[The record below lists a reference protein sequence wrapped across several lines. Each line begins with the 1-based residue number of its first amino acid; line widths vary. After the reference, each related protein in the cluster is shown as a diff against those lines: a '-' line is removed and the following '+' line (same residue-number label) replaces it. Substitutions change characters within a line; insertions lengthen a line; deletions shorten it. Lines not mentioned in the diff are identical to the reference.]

1 MPFSLKKILHVWCLL
16 LWLSYLLLQN
26 TLTAP
31 NTFNYD
37 TDTCLVQ
44 TLGADTGVSGIV
56 ICFKEGDIGGY
67 SIPQYHEKNWQ
78 IPCQKLMKYRYRIY
92 DHLTCLFIS
101 SMNAPAINLSHRV
114 KTPEDLKLIS
124 TMIKKP
130 RRSKPYQFHHR
141 LSVRNCVIIYH
152 FIV

>member
-1 MPFSLKKILHVWCLL
+1 M
-16 LWLSYLLLQN
+16 
-26 TLTAP
+26 
-31 NTFNYD
+31 
-37 TDTCLVQ
+37 
-44 TLGADTGVSGIV
+44 
-56 ICFKEGDIGGY
+56 GGY

-130 RRSKPYQFHHR
+130 RQLMPYQCHHR
-141 LSVRNCVIIYH
+141 LSVRNCVIIYR
-152 FIV
+152 FIVVSLKKVDLL